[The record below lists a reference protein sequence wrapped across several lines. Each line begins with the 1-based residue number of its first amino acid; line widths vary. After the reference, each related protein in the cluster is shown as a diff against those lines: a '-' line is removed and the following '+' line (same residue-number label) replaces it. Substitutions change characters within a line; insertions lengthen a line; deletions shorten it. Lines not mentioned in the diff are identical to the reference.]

1 MSDVLPIDADL
12 GPSRFIILEEHLV
25 RIHYNGVGQSTLL
38 GGDVGVEWI
47 CDHQKW
53 IICKG
58 YGWPSITFMKFHAVA
73 LRFSR
78 FNDPMRWTYVLFF
91 VIVVE

>member
-12 GPSRFIILEEHLV
+12 GPSRFIILEEHLM

-58 YGWPSITFMKFHAVA
+58 YGWPSITFYEISCGSLTIFQV
-73 LRFSR
+73 
-78 FNDPMRWTYVLFF
+78 
-91 VIVVE
+91 

>member
-1 MSDVLPIDADL
+1 M
-12 GPSRFIILEEHLV
+12 

-38 GGDVGVEWI
+38 GGDVEVEWI

-58 YGWPSITFMKFHAVA
+58 HGWPSITFMKFHAVA
-73 LRFSR
+73 
-78 FNDPMRWTYVLFF
+78 
-91 VIVVE
+91 